1 MTNKKITI
9 YIQKIGTSLPVF
21 QFVEEKTPT
30 LCSFR
35 SSYTSYIQM
44 CMEFLQN
51 QTQNITK

>member
-9 YIQKIGTSLPVF
+9 YIKKIGTSLPVF